1 MPSYSERWAVAS
13 QIRYLLASMHIT
25 PYVYANICTYI
36 ITLCILLHICLYKH
50 LYLYYNFVYIIPYI
64 IQNICNMLKYLH
76 FLLELEF
83 FLRSSNYVLHLEH
96 WPSRTASVCCL
107 DAKMFVAHSAL
118 TPVWLMRNIQIWSE
132 TNSTA
137 GPYPEQHLTLLISL
151 LMHSDARCVHCTLD
165 KPSEHISESQCIC
178 CRASLYLVSGKMQK
192 RSLMEAY
199 HCNASTVHLNSA
211 PPLAA
216 SALAVKSKY
225 LELLPV
231 QFLFW

>member
-1 MPSYSERWAVAS
+1 
-13 QIRYLLASMHIT
+13 
-25 PYVYANICTYI
+25 
-36 ITLCILLHICLYKH
+36 
-50 LYLYYNFVYIIPYI
+50 
-64 IQNICNMLKYLH
+64 
-76 FLLELEF
+76 
-83 FLRSSNYVLHLEH
+83 
-96 WPSRTASVCCL
+96 
-107 DAKMFVAHSAL
+107 MFVAHSAL

-151 LMHSDARCVHCTLD
+151 LMHSDAQCVHCTLD
-165 KPSEHISESQCIC
+165 KPSEHISESQCIR
-178 CRASLYLVSGKMQK
+178 CRASLHLVSGKMQK

-225 LELLPV
+225 FRAFHCTAGDWRNSLRV
-231 QFLFW
+231 ITSAISFLIIVMISQWWWWCRLRLRWTM